1 MGAEGGAGL
10 REREGRTRGPAFCD
24 KWGNVARSQEYEMAL
39 AERLQVVQNKQPGV
53 IPVDVEMYEV
63 FRVSWSFRQGAT

>member
-1 MGAEGGAGL
+1 M
-10 REREGRTRGPAFCD
+10 
-24 KWGNVARSQEYEMAL
+24 ARSQEYEMAL